1 MRMRTFFV
9 GSILVGSATSAFA
22 NLVTNGGFEDPLI
35 TSAFV
40 FHAAGSTGINGWTVT
55 GNPGQG
61 VDLVNGSN
69 AGNLAYV
76 HSGVQSVD
84 MAGSPGPGSI
94 VQTLATTAN
103 TMYDISFWVSSN
115 GGFFANSLSVEF
127 DGVTLATLNSQPL
140 GTWTQHSFSAM
151 ATGASTDIKFNGL
164 FGGNAGALLDDVM
177 VTESVPEPVTLA
189 MALPAALLLRRRR
202 AR

>member
-1 MRMRTFFV
+1 MRTLLV
-9 GSILVGSATSAFA
+9 GSILFGSATTAFA

-35 TSAFV
+35 SSPFV
-40 FHAAGSTGINGWTVT
+40 FHVAGSTGINGWTVT

-61 VDLVNGSN
+61 VDVVNGQN

-76 HSGVQSVD
+76 HSGLQSVD

-140 GTWTQHSFSAM
+140 GTWTQHSFTAM
-151 ATGASTDIKFNGL
+151 ATGASTDIKFHGL
-164 FGGNAGALLDDVM
+164 FGGNAGGLLDDVM
-177 VTESVPEPVTLA
+177 VTESVPEPMTLA
-189 MALPAALLLRRRR
+189 LIAPAALLLRRRR
-202 AR
+202 SR